1 MRRSTGSR
9 ERDLHRY
16 EFHAQMSVLRNEAL
30 EAPKVVAEVQ
40 RLLKEKI

>member
-1 MRRSTGSR
+1 
-9 ERDLHRY
+9 
-16 EFHAQMSVLRNEAL
+16 MSVQRNEAL